1 MPVHYLA
8 WWFPPS
14 RSAKGCTQQG
24 TAGASGKAND
34 LTHFHGRGD
43 VRVRPYEARSHPVR
57 SAVVGEGAFNL
68 VMNTG
73 VL

>member
-1 MPVHYLA
+1 M
-8 WWFPPS
+8 
-14 RSAKGCTQQG
+14 QQG
-24 TAGASGKAND
+24 ATGASGKAND

-43 VRVRPYEARSHPVR
+43 VRVRPYEARYDPTR
-57 SAVVGEGAFNL
+57 PAVVSEGAFNL